1 MDTLLP
7 MTPLESWLFIIAIFG
22 MVSSFV
28 YYLRWRELKRAD
40 ERRERFAWSQLAH
53 NELRVRKVNGRE
65 SHN

>member
-40 ERRERFAWSQLAH
+40 ERRERFAWSRLAQ
-53 NELRVRKVNGRE
+53 NELIVRKADGRE
-65 SHN
+65 SQN